1 MRSNA
6 FLYEIGRWAAV
17 IAGLVIL
24 LVLFGGNSVSGA
36 DPQEV
41 AQAVT
46 DVIDMENMQLADNQ
60 MVKRFYGLDP
70 ADYEGCVL
78 YYPNTNM
85 MAEEVLIVKLKDI
98 SQQQTVSDAIEARL
112 QTQKNTFEG
121 YGVEQF
127 DLLTNHAVVELR
139 GNYVLF
145 VVSDRAEAARK
156 AFRGAL

>member
-17 IAGLVIL
+17 VVGIVCLIM
-24 LVLFGGNSVSGA
+24 LFGGNSVSGA

-41 AQAVT
+41 AEAVT
-46 DVIDMENMQLADNQ
+46 SAVDMENMQLADNQ

-70 ADYEGCVL
+70 ADYEGCIL

-121 YGVEQF
+121 YGVEQY

-145 VVSDRAEAARK
+145 VVSDHAEAARK

>member
-6 FLYEIGRWAAV
+6 FLYEIGRWVAV
-17 IAGLVIL
+17 VVGVACL
-24 LVLFGGNSVSGA
+24 LVLFGGNSISGA
-36 DPQEV
+36 DPHEV

-46 DVIDMENMQLADNQ
+46 DVIDMENMLEADNQ
-60 MVKRFYGLDP
+60 MIKRFYGLDP
-70 ADYEGCVL
+70 SEYDGCIL

-85 MAEEVLIVKLKDI
+85 MAEEVLIVKLKDT
-98 SQQQTVSDAIEARL
+98 QQQQAVTDAIEARL

-127 DLLTNHAVVELR
+127 DLLTNHSVVEVR
-139 GNYVLF
+139 GNYILF
-145 VVSDRAEAARK
+145 VVSSNAEAAQK